1 MSFDPSKLLIVLV
14 VALIVLGPE
23 KLPHFMRQAGK
34 YLNEFRSMRDR
45 LKSEVDNALGG
56 ITGVSTGITSQ
67 ITQQIDPIKDVLGQ
81 FRGQTSNPFSIDGAV
96 GSIFGGAPTQSTQKP
111 NGLGSGQS
119 TWNPQEQPSEV
130 LPNTF
135 YQAQRQIAEHKAAN
149 VGSNDFVRRWWDVS
163 GDEGFWDGNPVLN

>member
-1 MSFDPSKLLIVLV
+1 MSFDPSKLLIVFV

-56 ITGVSTGITSQ
+56 ITGATSGITNQ

-81 FRGQTSNPFSIDGAV
+81 FKGQASNPFSIGGAV
-96 GSIFGGAPTQSTQKP
+96 GSIFGTQTASNQVPNNSLTGQNESTS
-111 NGLGSGQS
+111 SGH
-119 TWNPQEQPSEV
+119 TSEA

-135 YQAQRQIAEHKAAN
+135 YQAQRQIAEQRAASVN
-149 VGSNDFVRRWWDVS
+149 SNDFVRRWWEVS
-163 GDEGFWDGNPVLN
+163 GEESFWDGNPVLN

>member
-56 ITGVSTGITSQ
+56 ITGATSGITSQ
-67 ITQQIDPIKDVLGQ
+67 ITQQIDPIKDVFGQ
-81 FRGQTSNPFSIDGAV
+81 FKGQASNPFSIGGAV
-96 GSIFGGAPTQSTQKP
+96 GSIFGTQTASNQMP
-111 NGLGSGQS
+111 NNAI
-119 TWNPQEQPSEV
+119 T
-130 LPNTF
+130 
-135 YQAQRQIAEHKAAN
+135 AQT
-149 VGSNDFVRRWWDVS
+149 
-163 GDEGFWDGNPVLN
+163 EG

>member
-56 ITGVSTGITSQ
+56 ITGATTGITSQ
-67 ITQQIDPIKDVLGQ
+67 ITQQIDPIKDVFGQ
-81 FRGQTSNPFSIDGAV
+81 FKGQASSPFSLGGAV
-96 GSIFGGAPTQSTQKP
+96 GSIFGSQSS
-111 NGLGSGQS
+111 SGQGIKDSS
-119 TWNPQEQPSEV
+119 TARSEVTSSGQPSEV

-135 YQAQRQIAEHKAAN
+135 YQAQRQIAEQRAAS
-149 VGSNDFVRRWWDVS
+149 VESSDFDRRWWDVS
-163 GDEGFWDGNPVLN
+163 GEEGFWDGNPVLN